1 MKKLLK
7 GGRVVDPAN
16 GIDGVHDVLIDGD
29 RIARVG
35 RDLPV
40 DGATV
45 VEIPAGF
52 VVCPGFIDMHV
63 HLREPG
69 QEHKET
75 VATGTASAVAGGFT
89 AVACMP
95 NTVAGQR
102 QRERHVADPGEGAR
116 RPDLARVYPIGA
128 VSKGSKG
135 ELLADIA
142 ELKQAG
148 CVAITDDGH
157 PVATALLLRRALEY
171 AGMFGMPVIEH
182 CEDQSLKGD
191 GVAHEG
197 FHAASLGLRGIPGAA
212 EALGAERGILLSE
225 LTGSAFHVAHMSA
238 RASLRAV
245 RKGKENGVRVTC
257 EVAPH
262 HFTLTDEAL
271 AAPIPY
277 DTNTKMNPPLREAA
291 DRDAML
297 AGIADGTVDAI
308 ATDHAPHHYDEKNV
322 EFDRAPFGIVGLET
336 AVSLSL
342 DRLVHAGLIRLPRLV
357 ELMSINPARILRV
370 PGGVAV
376 GGRAGGHHD
385 PGARSPRARAGRA
398 TAVAVEEHAVRR
410 LGAPRR
416 RRSHGRRRAYA
427 VRQSRRIRWDMTDGK
442 HSNRSRAGDRCP
454 GDPRDDQGARRIRAA
469 HP

>member
-29 RIARVG
+29 RVVRVG

-40 DGATV
+40 NGATV
-45 VEIPAGF
+45 VEIPSGF
-52 VVCPGFIDMHV
+52 IVCPGFIDMHV

-75 VATGTASAVAGGFT
+75 VATGVASAVAGGFT

-95 NTVAGQR
+95 NTVPVNDNANVTSLILAKATEAG
-102 QRERHVADPGEGAR
+102 
-116 RPDLARVYPIGA
+116 LARVYPIGA

-262 HFTLTDEAL
+262 HFTLTDESL

-291 DRDAML
+291 DREAML
-297 AGIADGTVDAI
+297 AGIADGSVDAI

-342 DRLVHAGLIRLPRLV
+342 DRLVHVGLIRLPRLV
-357 ELMSINPARILRV
+357 ELMSTNPARVLRV
-370 PGGVAV
+370 SGGSLSEGAPADITILAPELRVRVQAAKLRSRSKNTPFDGWELRGGVAATVV
-376 GGRAGGHHD
+376 GGRTLYVNPETPIG
-385 PGARSPRARAGRA
+385 
-398 TAVAVEEHAVRR
+398 
-410 LGAPRR
+410 
-416 RRSHGRRRAYA
+416 
-427 VRQSRRIRWDMTDGK
+427 M
-442 HSNRSRAGDRCP
+442 
-454 GDPRDDQGARRIRAA
+454 
-469 HP
+469 

>member
-1 MKKLLK
+1 
-7 GGRVVDPAN
+7 
-16 GIDGVHDVLIDGD
+16 
-29 RIARVG
+29 
-35 RDLPV
+35 
-40 DGATV
+40 
-45 VEIPAGF
+45 
-52 VVCPGFIDMHV
+52 VVCPGLIDMHV

-95 NTVAGQR
+95 NTAPVNDSANVTSLILAKAAQ
-102 QRERHVADPGEGAR
+102 AA
-116 RPDLARVYPIGA
+116 LARVYPIGA

-142 ELKQAG
+142 ELKDAG

-157 PVATALLLRRALEY
+157 PVSTALLLRRALEY

-197 FHAASLGLRGIPGAA
+197 FHASSLGLRGIPGAA

-245 RKGKENGVRVTC
+245 RKGKEHGVRVTC

-271 AAPIPY
+271 GTPIPY
-277 DTNTKMNPPLREAA
+277 DTNVKMNPPLREVA

-297 AGIADGTVDAI
+297 AGIADGTVDVI

-336 AVSLSL
+336 AVPLSI

-357 ELMSINPARILRV
+357 ELLSVNPARILRV
-370 PGGVAV
+370 PGGSLSEGAPADITIIAPELRVRVKASAMRSRSKNTPFDGWELRGGVAATVV
-376 GGRAGGHHD
+376 GGRTLFVNPD
-385 PGARSPRARAGRA
+385 
-398 TAVAVEEHAVRR
+398 
-410 LGAPRR
+410 APV
-416 RRSHGRRRAYA
+416 G
-427 VRQSRRIRWDMTDGK
+427 I
-442 HSNRSRAGDRCP
+442 
-454 GDPRDDQGARRIRAA
+454 
-469 HP
+469 

>member
-7 GGRVVDPAN
+7 GGRVVDPVN
-16 GIDGVHDVLIDGD
+16 GIDGEYDLLIGGD
-29 RIARVG
+29 RIVRVG

-45 VEIPAGF
+45 VEIPRGL
-52 VVCPGFIDMHV
+52 VICPGFIDIHV

-95 NTVAGQR
+95 NTIPVNDNAN
-102 QRERHVADPGEGAR
+102 VTLYILAKATAAN
-116 RPDLARVYPIGA
+116 LARVYPIGA
-128 VSKGSKG
+128 VSRGSKG

-142 ELKQAG
+142 ELRQAG

-171 AGMFGMPVIEH
+171 AGMFDMPVIEH
-182 CEDQSLKGD
+182 CEEPTLKGD

-197 FHAASLGLRGIPGAA
+197 FHAAALGLCGIPGAC
-212 EALGAERGILLSE
+212 EALGAERGILMAE
-225 LTGSAFHVAHMSA
+225 LTGSSFHVAHMSA

-245 RKGKENGVRVTC
+245 RKGKEAGIRVTC

-271 AAPIPY
+271 GTPIPY
-277 DTNTKMNPPLREAA
+277 DTNTKMNPPLRELA
-291 DRDAML
+291 DRDAMIQ
-297 AGIADGTVDAI
+297 GIVDGTVDVI

-336 AVSLSL
+336 AVPLTF
-342 DRLVHAGLIRLPRLV
+342 DRLVHTGLIPLSKMI
-357 ELMSINPARILRV
+357 ELLSVNPARILRIPGGSLSEGALADITILAPDMPV
-370 PGGVAV
+370 RIVAAQLRSKSKNTPFDGWVLRGGVAATIV
-376 GGRAGGHHD
+376 GGRTVYLN
-385 PGARSPRARAGRA
+385 PGAPVARG
-398 TAVAVEEHAVRR
+398 
-410 LGAPRR
+410 L
-416 RRSHGRRRAYA
+416 
-427 VRQSRRIRWDMTDGK
+427 
-442 HSNRSRAGDRCP
+442 
-454 GDPRDDQGARRIRAA
+454 
-469 HP
+469 

>member
-1 MKKLLK
+1 
-7 GGRVVDPAN
+7 
-16 GIDGVHDVLIDGD
+16 
-29 RIARVG
+29 
-35 RDLPV
+35 
-40 DGATV
+40 
-45 VEIPAGF
+45 
-52 VVCPGFIDMHV
+52 MHV

-95 NTVAGQR
+95 NTTPVNDNAN
-102 QRERHVADPGEGAR
+102 VTLLILAR
-116 RPDLARVYPIGA
+116 AAAANLARVYPIGA
-128 VSKGSKG
+128 VSKGSRG

-157 PVATALLLRRALEY
+157 PVATALLLRRAMEY

-182 CEDQSLKGD
+182 CEDPTLKGD

-197 FHAASLGLRGIPGAA
+197 YVASTLGLRGMPGAC
-212 EALGAERGILLSE
+212 EALGVERGVLLSE

-245 RKGKENGVRVTC
+245 RKGKEAGVRVTC

-271 AAPIPY
+271 GSPIPY

-297 AGIADGTVDAI
+297 SGIADGSVDVI
-308 ATDHAPHHYDEKNV
+308 ATDHAPHHYDEKKV

-336 AVSLSL
+336 AVPLSL
-342 DRLVHAGLIRLPRLV
+342 DRLLHAGLIRLPRLV
-357 ELMSINPARILRV
+357 ELLSVNPARILGVAGGSLSAGAPADVTVIAPDLRV
-370 PGGVAV
+370 RIEAARLRSRSKNTPFDGWELRGGVAATFV
-376 GGRAGGHHD
+376 GGRPLFVNPEVGL
-385 PGARSPRARAGRA
+385 
-398 TAVAVEEHAVRR
+398 AV
-410 LGAPRR
+410 
-416 RRSHGRRRAYA
+416 
-427 VRQSRRIRWDMTDGK
+427 
-442 HSNRSRAGDRCP
+442 
-454 GDPRDDQGARRIRAA
+454 
-469 HP
+469 

>member
-1 MKKLLK
+1 
-7 GGRVVDPAN
+7 
-16 GIDGVHDVLIDGD
+16 
-29 RIARVG
+29 
-35 RDLPV
+35 
-40 DGATV
+40 
-45 VEIPAGF
+45 
-52 VVCPGFIDMHV
+52 V

-95 NTVAGQR
+95 NTSPVNDNANVTSLILAKASEAG
-102 QRERHVADPGEGAR
+102 
-116 RPDLARVYPIGA
+116 LARVYPIGA

-142 ELKQAG
+142 ELKEAG

-245 RKGKENGVRVTC
+245 RKGKDSGVRVTC

-271 AAPIPY
+271 AAPLPY
-277 DTNTKMNPPLREAA
+277 DTNVKMNPPLREVA

-297 AGIADGTVDAI
+297 AGIADGTVDVI

-342 DRLVHAGLIRLPRLV
+342 DRLVHAGLIRVPRLV
-357 ELMSINPARILRV
+357 ELMSTNPARILRV
-370 PGGVAV
+370 PGGSLSEGAPADVTIIAPDMRVRVQAATMRSRSKNTPFDGWELRGGVAATVV
-376 GGRAGGHHD
+376 GGRTLFVNPD
-385 PGARSPRARAGRA
+385 
-398 TAVAVEEHAVRR
+398 
-410 LGAPRR
+410 APV
-416 RRSHGRRRAYA
+416 G
-427 VRQSRRIRWDMTDGK
+427 I
-442 HSNRSRAGDRCP
+442 
-454 GDPRDDQGARRIRAA
+454 
-469 HP
+469 